1 MNFDPKYVTIHW
13 RDFEASLA
21 RAFAEI
27 TPVEFNLYFNFNLYY
42 NFPKLI

>member
-1 MNFDPKYVTIHW
+1 MNFEPKYVTIPV
-13 RDFEASLA
+13 DFEASLA